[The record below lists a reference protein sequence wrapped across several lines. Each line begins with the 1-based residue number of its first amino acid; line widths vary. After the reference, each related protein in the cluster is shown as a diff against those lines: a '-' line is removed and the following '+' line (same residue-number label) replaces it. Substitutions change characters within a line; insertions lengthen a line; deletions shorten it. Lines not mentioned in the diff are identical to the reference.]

1 MFRRLSTPL
10 LRTRLLT
17 PTTTLRFHST
27 KPPPANAKP
36 ISVTFIVPHKP
47 AQSKTVT
54 GHVGDSI
61 LDVAHAHGVDL
72 EGACESSLACSTCH
86 IIVKD
91 EEVFDRL
98 PEACDEEEDLL
109 DLAFDLRETS
119 RLGCQVILTEDLDGI
134 EVEVPSATRN
144 FYVDGHVPQPH

>member
-1 MFRRLSTPL
+1 
-10 LRTRLLT
+10 
-17 PTTTLRFHST
+17 
-27 KPPPANAKP
+27 
-36 ISVTFIVPHKP
+36 
-47 AQSKTVT
+47 
-54 GHVGDSI
+54 
-61 LDVAHAHGVDL
+61 
-72 EGACESSLACSTCH
+72 
-86 IIVKD
+86 VKD